1 MRQFDAGVAD
11 ACGLRNGEDLFEMQ
25 GLSGIH
31 KVQHAI
37 CFEIANSSAQA
48 RKVRCGVQ
56 IAAVGFLHDDRLYF
70 AFLILEFVQK
80 YALGT
85 VRFREQILPTDV
97 IDRGF
102 QVIVVGTFAVQIR
115 IGEVDT
121 QSIIKLLT
129 VRHGNLNEPLPL
141 HQHGRVARL
150 KQHNGLSTA
159 PLKVLIGIEA
169 QLCLTIEIFQIRQR
183 IRCCAL
189 FRHESQQHA
198 ELCAPVPDM
207 VLSNDRMAQ
216 TFQHPSDAVS
226 DDGAAQVPNMHLL
239 GQIRARVV
247 YDYALRVGA
256 WLGGGCCVGDELRR
270 KGNVDEAGSCHSQ
283 VARDAVKIDDVDDRL
298 RNLTRVLVR
307 AFGGGHNAVGL
318 IIAKFRA
325 TGGLQQCLAGQTQGS
340 EGRLDAL

>member
-31 KVQHAI
+31 KVKHAI
-37 CFEIANSSAQA
+37 CFEVANASAQA
-48 RKVRCGVQ
+48 RQVRCRVQ

-70 AFLILEFVQK
+70 ALLILELVQK

-85 VRFREQILPTDV
+85 VRLREQTLPIDE

-102 QVIVVGTFAVQIR
+102 QVIVVGTFAVHIC
-115 IGEVDT
+115 IGEIDT
-121 QSIIKLLT
+121 QSIIKRLT

-150 KQHNGLSTA
+150 KLHDGLSTA
-159 PLKVLIGIEA
+159 PLKVLIGIKA
-169 QLCLTIEIFQIRQR
+169 LLCLTIEIFQIRQR

-198 ELCAPVPDM
+198 ELCAPVADM

-216 TFQHPSDAVS
+216 TFQHPGDAVT
-226 DDGAAQVPNMHLL
+226 DNCAAQMPNMHLL

-247 YDYALRVGA
+247 DDYALRVGA
-256 WLGGGCCVGDELRR
+256 WLGGGCCVGDELRC
-270 KGNVDEAGSCHSQ
+270 KGNVDKAGACHSQ

-298 RNLTRVLVR
+298 RNLTRVLAC
-307 AFGGGHNAVGL
+307 AFGSGHNAVGL
-318 IIAKFRA
+318 VIAEFRA
-325 TGGLQQCLAGQTQGS
+325 TGGLQ
-340 EGRLDAL
+340 